1 MNDLPRNNEIL
12 DDEVNLFEVISVLN
26 AAKIFIIFSTI
37 IFSLIGIF
45 YSLSLQNIY
54 TSNAVLAVSDSKGSQ
69 TSSIT
74 SLASAAGINVGGSGG
89 ADNNQIVL

>member
-45 YSLSLQNIY
+45 FIHYHYRTFIPLMQF
-54 TSNAVLAVSDSKGSQ
+54 
-69 TSSIT
+69 
-74 SLASAAGINVGGSGG
+74 
-89 ADNNQIVL
+89 